1 MTTGFAAVLLFLLAA
16 VPASGQ
22 SQPVRLRSA
31 YSTISMGHSVVW
43 VAKESGAFKENGID
57 LQLLF
62 IGSST
67 SLTQAMLAGD
77 VPIAVMGGGAAIGSV
92 LSGSDLVMLASAKKD
107 PSQAYLVVSKNITTA
122 AQLRGK
128 KLGVSRLGS
137 ASDFLLKYILK
148 KLGLTPAD
156 VTIVQVGNS
165 PVRMAALA
173 NGAIDGTAI
182 SYEEMTVA
190 KRMGFAVLLDVSALG
205 IEGLTSDVVT
215 TRRYARDSRD
225 VALRYIKSLAKGLS
239 FYLKNKKFTM
249 DVIAKYTRSNDMEK
263 IEAGYEHY
271 TKVLLR
277 KPYPAMGG
285 VQMALEEIGEHSPAA
300 KSARPEQFVD
310 LSFVKELD
318 DSGYFDALYK

>member
-1 MTTGFAAVLLFLLAA
+1 MTTRFAAVLLLLLAA
-16 VPASGQ
+16 APAAAQ
-22 SQPVRLRSA
+22 SQPLRLRSA
-31 YSTISMGHSVVW
+31 YSTIGIGHSLVW
-43 VAKESGAFKENGID
+43 VAKESGAFKENGLD

-67 SLTQAMLAGD
+67 MLTQALLAGD
-77 VPIAVMGGGAAIGSV
+77 VPIAVMAGGAAISAT
-92 LSGSDLVMLASAKKD
+92 LSGTDLVMLASAKKD
-107 PSQAYLVVSKNITTA
+107 PSQAYLVVSKNITSA

-165 PVRMAALA
+165 PMRMAALA
-173 NGAIDGTAI
+173 NGAIDGAAL
-182 SYEEMTVA
+182 SYEEMIVG
-190 KRMGFAVLLDVSALG
+190 KRMGLSILLDVSALG

-215 TRRYARDSRD
+215 TRRYARESRD
-225 VALRYIKSLAKGLS
+225 VALRYIKSLARGLS

-249 DVIAKYTRSNDMEK
+249 DVIAKYTRSNDTEK

-271 TKVLLR
+271 TKILLK

-285 VQMALEEIGEHSPAA
+285 VALALEELAERSPAA
-300 KSARPEQFVD
+300 RAARPEQFVD
-310 LSFVKELD
+310 NSLVKELD

>member
-1 MTTGFAAVLLFLLAA
+1 MRTRIAVVLLFLLAA
-16 VPASGQ
+16 APASGQ
-22 SQPVRLRSA
+22 GQPVRLRSA
-31 YSTISMGHSVVW
+31 YSTIGIGHSLVW

-67 SLTQAMLAGD
+67 TATQAVLAGD
-77 VPIAVMGGGAAIGSV
+77 IPLAIMAGGAAISSA
-92 LSGSDLVMLASAKKD
+92 LSGSDLVMLASLKKD
-107 PSQAYLVVSKNITTA
+107 PSQAYLAVAKNITSA

-165 PVRMAALA
+165 PLRMAALA
-173 NGAIDGTAI
+173 NGAIDGAAL
-182 SYEEMTVA
+182 SYEEMSVA
-190 KRMGFAVLLDVSALG
+190 KRMGFTILLDVSALG

-215 TRRYARDSRD
+215 TRRYARESRD
-225 VALRYIKSLAKGLS
+225 VALRYIKSFARGLS
-239 FYLKNKKFTM
+239 VYLKNKKFTM
-249 DVIAKYTRSNDMEK
+249 DVIAKYTRSEDREK
-263 IEAGYEHY
+263 IEIGYEHFAK
-271 TKVLLR
+271 TFLK

-285 VQMALEEIGEHSPAA
+285 VQLALEEIGERTPAA

-310 LSFVKELD
+310 NSLVKELD

>member
-1 MTTGFAAVLLFLLAA
+1 MTTRLAAVLIFLLTAA
-16 VPASGQ
+16 PASAQ
-22 SQPVRLRSA
+22 TQPVRLRSA
-31 YSTISMGHSVVW
+31 YSTIGIGHSLVW

-67 SLTQAMLAGD
+67 TVTQAMLAGD
-77 VPIAVMGGGAAIGSV
+77 VPIAVMAGGAAISSA

-107 PSQAYLVVSKNITTA
+107 PSQAYLVVSKNITNA

-215 TRRYARDSRD
+215 TRRYARESRD
-225 VALRYIKSLAKGLS
+225 VALRYIKGLARGLS
-239 FYLKNKKFTM
+239 VYLKNKKFTM
-249 DVIAKYTRSNDMEK
+249 DVIAKYTRSNDLEK

-271 TKVLLR
+271 TKILLK
-277 KPYPAMGG
+277 KPYPAIGG
-285 VQMALEEIGEHSPAA
+285 VQLALEEIGERTPAA

-310 LSFVKELD
+310 NSFVKELD
-318 DSGYFDALYK
+318 DSGYLDALYK

>member
-1 MTTGFAAVLLFLLAA
+1 MRTCLAFIALVFLAA
-16 VPASGQ
+16 APGWAQ
-22 SQPVRLRSA
+22 TQPIRLRSA
-31 YSTISMGHSVVW
+31 YSTIGIGHSVVW
-43 VAKESGAFKENGID
+43 VAKDSGAFKENGID

-67 SLTQAMLAGD
+67 SMTQAMLAGD
-77 VPIAVMGGGAAIGSV
+77 VPIAVMAGGAAISAA
-92 LSGSDLVMLASAKKD
+92 LSGMDLVMLASAKKD
-107 PSQAYLVVSKNITTA
+107 PSQAYLVVSKNITSA
-122 AQLRGK
+122 AQLKGK

-148 KLGLTPAD
+148 KLGLTSAD

-190 KRMGFAVLLDVSALG
+190 KRMGFSVLLDVSALG

-215 TRRYARDSRD
+215 TRRYARESRD
-225 VALRYIKSLAKGLS
+225 VALRYIKGLARGLS
-239 FYLKNKKFTM
+239 FFLKNKKFTM
-249 DVIAKYTRSNDMEK
+249 DVIAKYTRSNDWEK

-271 TKVLLR
+271 TRILLR

-285 VQMALEEIGEHSPAA
+285 VQMALEELGERNPAA

>member
-1 MTTGFAAVLLFLLAA
+1 MTAWLAAVFLILLAA
-16 VPASGQ
+16 APASGQ
-22 SQPVRLRSA
+22 SPPVRLRSA
-31 YSTISMGHSVVW
+31 YSTISMGHSLVW
-43 VAKESGAFKENGID
+43 VAKESGAFKENGVD

-67 SLTQAMLAGD
+67 SMTQAMLAGD
-77 VPIAVMGGGAAIGSV
+77 VPIAVMAGGAAISSA

-107 PSQAYLVVSKNITTA
+107 PSQAYLVVSKNITSA

-156 VTIVQVGNS
+156 VTVVQVGNS

-190 KRMGFAVLLDVSALG
+190 KKMGFTVLLDVSALG

-215 TRRYARDSRD
+215 TRRYARESRD
-225 VALRYIKSLAKGLS
+225 VALRYIKSLARGLS
-239 FYLKNKKFTM
+239 VYLKNKKFTV

-263 IEAGYEHY
+263 AEIGYEHY
-271 TKVLLR
+271 AKILLK

-285 VQMALEEIGEHSPAA
+285 VQLALEEIAERNAAA

-318 DSGYFDALYK
+318 DSGYFDSLYR

>member
-16 VPASGQ
+16 APASGQ